1 MPSFQATTRKSPLP
15 EGETAFYLQ
24 RLANGALCRGEVC
37 LWCLSGWERANTSLE
52 QLFGLIAEKSIW
64 PELLAFSNFCWI
76 WFFEKTSSDRR
87 EGKRTSFKAE
97 GVKKKHKRN
106 LLISPFSRIHGFGID
121 WPVSGT
127 AGIEYPWSELRL
139 GHRNDGIWEL
149 QGTFKILYTISF
161 LLQMKK

>member
-15 EGETAFYLQ
+15 EGETAFYQQ
-24 RLANGALCRGEVC
+24 RLANGALCHAEVC
-37 LWCLSGWERANTSLE
+37 LWCRSGWKRANISLE

-64 PELLAFSNFCWI
+64 PKLLAFSNFCWI
-76 WFFEKTSSDRR
+76 WFSEKTSSDRR
-87 EGKRTSFKAE
+87 QQGRGPVFRPKES
-97 GVKKKHKRN
+97 KKHKRN

-127 AGIEYPWSELRL
+127 AGIEYPWSGLRL
-139 GHRNDGIWEL
+139 GPKNDGILEL
-149 QGTFKILYTISF
+149 QGAFKILQAISF